1 MQLSLPSLALRDPTR
16 FVTSDEASLAIGRR
30 LIRQLISATG
40 CSYDA
45 QRRASQAPSAARAFL
60 LAMGQTPRRATA
72 DAVNCVMVLLA
83 DHELNPSS
91 FAARVA
97 ASAGADLYACT
108 AAALA
113 TLSGPRHGGMPDR
126 VLALLDAIGRPE
138 HAARVVSERLRR
150 GDGIEGFGHPLYP
163 AGDPR
168 APVMLDVAKRLGRGD
183 RRLRT
188 LDALIDTMRLV
199 GADAPTVDVGL
210 VALACALRL
219 PAGGATALF
228 AAGRMAGWI
237 AHALEQRRAGYI
249 LRPRARY
256 NAHLEP

>member
-1 MQLSLPSLALRDPTR
+1 
-16 FVTSDEASLAIGRR
+16 
-30 LIRQLISATG
+30 
-40 CSYDA
+40 
-45 QRRASQAPSAARAFL
+45 
-60 LAMGQTPRRATA
+60 
-72 DAVNCVMVLLA
+72 
-83 DHELNPSS
+83 
-91 FAARVA
+91 VA

-256 NAHLEP
+256 NPHLEP